1 MRLKWTFC
9 AVAALM
15 LSGCNSTTHTGQIAG
30 LGKSVSE
37 AVMELHLDQPGP
49 VELETVASADWTVP
63 LSGLVNLDDPK
74 AAALKDRAEPISVF
88 VHVLRHPQFGTFL
101 VDTGVSE
108 KIVQNP
114 GEYGFNLLLQKVMK
128 LDQMRIRKSTADI
141 VASLPGPLS
150 GVFFTHLHLDHVS
163 GLPDLPANV
172 QLYVGKGEAG
182 ATHYTHAFTRG
193 ATDRMLA
200 GKGKLQEW
208 PFEPRSQ
215 SSGQGG
221 FEAVLDVFGDGSV
234 FAIHVPGHTPG
245 STAYLVRSTRG
256 PVLLVGDTSHTKW
269 GWDNSVEPGSFT
281 RDHQRN
287 RDNLLRLKTLAMRHP
302 GMQVRLGHQ

>member
-1 MRLKWTFC
+1 MRLNLTFC
-9 AVAALM
+9 AVAALV
-15 LSGCNSTTHTGQIAG
+15 LSACNSTTHIGQIAG

-37 AVMELHLDQPGP
+37 AVMEQQLDRPGP
-49 VELETVASADWTVP
+49 VELETIASADWAVP
-63 LSGLVNLDDPK
+63 LSGLLNLDDPK

-88 VHVLRHPQFGTFL
+88 AHVLRHPRFGTFM
-101 VDTGVSE
+101 VDTGVSG

-114 GEYGFNLLLQKVMK
+114 GDYGFNLLLQKVMK
-128 LDQMRIRKSTADI
+128 LDRMRIKKSTADI
-141 VASLPGPLS
+141 VASLPGPLT

-182 ATHYTHAFTRG
+182 ATHYTHAFTQG
-193 ATDRMLA
+193 ATDRLLA
-200 GKGKLQEW
+200 GRGKLQEW
-208 PFEPRSQ
+208 PFEP
-215 SSGQGG
+215 SSTPAKDG
-221 FEAVLDVFGDGSV
+221 FESVLDVFGDGSV

-269 GWDNSVEPGSFT
+269 GWENGVEPGSFT

-287 RDNLLRLKTLAMRHP
+287 RDNLLRLKALAMRHP
-302 GMQVRLGHQ
+302 EMQVRLGHQ